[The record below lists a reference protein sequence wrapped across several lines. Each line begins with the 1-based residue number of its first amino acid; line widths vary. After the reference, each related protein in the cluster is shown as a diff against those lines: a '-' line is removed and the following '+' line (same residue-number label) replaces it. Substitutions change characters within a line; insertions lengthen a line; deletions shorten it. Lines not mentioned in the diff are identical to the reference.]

1 MENSESKEV
10 IFEMLDTLPYPLS
23 IKEAKTL
30 RYNFVNKAFTE
41 LFGISKNSVFGCTSQ
56 EIFEKSIAER
66 FYELDQK
73 LIETKKGIKDK
84 FTIQIGSRKELIEIY
99 KIPHFAKDT
108 NEIDLII
115 DTFCKLNQE
124 TTADEILRE
133 TEIFFQNIFE
143 RLPVG
148 VIVIRATDFSIIQVN
163 PYFANLFNLEID
175 QILYKTIW
183 SLEICKDREVLQKYL
198 NLAKEYGYLQ
208 QLEEKCKLKDGREID
223 VALHIVYVEYL
234 NQEPWYLF
242 IVSDLSVIQ
251 QANREIISLIQKEQE
266 LQQLKNRFIS
276 LISHELRTPLSAIVL
291 SVDLLQRFSD
301 KLSKEEKDKHFE
313 KIRTSVQTII
323 RMIENSMHLEKL
335 TTEEFIL
342 QPTKISLKSYIKDI
356 AEKVESIY
364 NFKNPIRLHI
374 NEEFEVETD
383 EVLLGLILNNLIGN
397 AIKYSNFESPVNI
410 YAKLLQNDFQIQI
423 QNFGEPI
430 PKEEIPRLFN
440 IFFRG
445 KNSSHTKGYGIGLS
459 IVKKAVEALQGSIEV
474 ESSQEKGTI
483 FTVKLPRRI
492 LNQ

>member
-1 MENSESKEV
+1 M
-10 IFEMLDTLPYPLS
+10 
-23 IKEAKTL
+23 
-30 RYNFVNKAFTE
+30 
-41 LFGISKNSVFGCTSQ
+41 
-56 EIFEKSIAER
+56 
-66 FYELDQK
+66 
-73 LIETKKGIKDK
+73 
-84 FTIQIGSRKELIEIY
+84 
-99 KIPHFAKDT
+99 
-108 NEIDLII
+108 
-115 DTFCKLNQE
+115 
-124 TTADEILRE
+124 
-133 TEIFFQNIFE
+133 
-143 RLPVG
+143 
-148 VIVIRATDFSIIQVN
+148 
-163 PYFANLFNLEID
+163 
-175 QILYKTIW
+175 
-183 SLEICKDREVLQKYL
+183 
-198 NLAKEYGYLQ
+198 Q